1 MSSHLIDWFIRI
13 SHGDFSETF
22 KAKRAWNN
30 VLQIPKEQNRSCDCH
45 TLQNYLVTLMI
56 NKNLKGIYDYK
67 KINTEPWIYLY
78 IEDTKR
84 KYFNLNRRTNTLNR
98 SQGANKQCQDM
109 QSKGIQEKNVRYQ
122 QNECNSYVAFI
133 NISEYYQHP
142 HWIRKQF
149 PVLCCFQKKKKN
161 HCTIKKKHH
170 LALKGY
176 KKYYS

>member
-22 KAKRAWNN
+22 KAKRAWN
-30 VLQIPKEQNRSCDCH
+30 
-45 TLQNYLVTLMI
+45 

-149 PVLCCFQKKKKN
+149 PVLCCFQKKKKI
-161 HCTIKKKHH
+161 TVP
-170 LALKGY
+170 LKRNITLL
-176 KKYYS
+176 